1 MSTIDIMQNKYCT
14 FYYVT
19 TYSDLCLKLENL
31 KILLEGKNGKGKE
44 KIINSIQIQKSIIK
58 NVDEVVAVCS
68 MSTL

>member
-1 MSTIDIMQNKYCT
+1 MQNNYCI

-19 TYSDLCLKLENL
+19 TYSDLCLKLENQ
-31 KILLEGKNGKGKE
+31 KIFLDGLNGKGKE